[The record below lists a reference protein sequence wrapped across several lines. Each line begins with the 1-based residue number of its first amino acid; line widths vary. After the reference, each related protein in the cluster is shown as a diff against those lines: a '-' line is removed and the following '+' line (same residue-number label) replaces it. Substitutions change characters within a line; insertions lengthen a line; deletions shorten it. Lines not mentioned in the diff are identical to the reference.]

1 MQLREVYTGS
11 VQEKN
16 AVADENKKL
25 KDLLRMHGIA
35 YNSRDQTTQAAFPS
49 STNPASSSASQSAA
63 YVYGQA
69 QQGFSPPSNAIRS
82 NRSAGTSP
90 GAFGGSEFFGEQT
103 PLGQQQGQDQQQQG
117 DLLDYDQLGVDFVL
131 ASDSRHHLAPQPYT
145 SYHARSH

>member
-35 YNSRDQTTQAAFPS
+35 YNSRDQTTQPGFPS
-49 STNPASSSASQSAA
+49 INPGSSSASQSAG
-63 YVYGQA
+63 YVYGQG
-69 QQGFSPPSNAIRS
+69 QGFTSPPNALPS

-90 GAFGGSEFFGEQT
+90 GTFGSSEVFGEQ
-103 PLGQQQGQDQQQQG
+103 PSLRQQTRNQQRQGG
-117 DLLDYDQLGVDFVL
+117 LLDYDQLGVDFVL
-131 ASDSRHHLAPQPYT
+131 ASDSRHHLPPQAYP
-145 SYHARSH
+145 SYHSRPR